1 MSSALPNRSIGLRE
15 AAWAWSTLLLLALL
29 AWICT
34 ILQARAMGNGSGTM
48 GMPVGA
54 FLLMWIVMMAAMM
67 FPAVAPVAILWSRGI
82 ALRASTLSHAWRIVL
97 FVAGYLVAWSA
108 IGLVAYFAFDAFG
121 YALSR
126 FPNSASYFGAGVFA
140 AAGIFQFTRLKD
152 ICLQHCRSPLS
163 ALAHYTA
170 FRGPAIDL
178 RVGFHHGLYCGGCC
192 WGLMLVLIVVGV
204 MNIAIMA
211 ALTAVILLEKLSPRG
226 PLLARMVGL
235 VMLVLAALAFFAPQL
250 FPGLRVCVCPNP

>member
-1 MSSALPNRSIGLRE
+1 MSSALPNRSVGVRE
-15 AAWAWSTLLLLALL
+15 TAWVWVTLLLLTLL

-34 ILQARAMGNGSGTM
+34 IAQARAMRNCCGAM
-48 GMPVGA
+48 EMPLGA

-82 ALRASTLSHAWRIVL
+82 ALRGSTRSQTWRITL
-97 FVAGYLVAWSA
+97 FVSGYLIAWSV
-108 IGLVAYFAFDAFG
+108 IGVIAYFAFDAFG
-121 YALSR
+121 RAIIR
-126 FPNSASYFGAGVFA
+126 FPNLANYFGAAVFA
-140 AAGIFQFTRLKD
+140 VAGAFQFTRLKD

-178 RVGFHHGLYCGGCC
+178 RVGLHHGLYCGGCC
-192 WGLMLVLIVVGV
+192 WGLMLVLVVVGV

-211 ALTAVILLEKLSPRG
+211 ALTAVILLEKLSPHG
-226 PLLARMVGL
+226 PLLARVAGL
-235 VMLVLAALAFFAPQL
+235 MMLILAGVTFFAPQL
-250 FPGLRVCVCPNP
+250 FPGLRVP

>member
-15 AAWAWSTLLLLALL
+15 TAWVWTTLLLLTVF

-34 ILQARAMGNGSGTM
+34 IAQARAMGNCCGTM
-48 GMPVGA
+48 GMPFGA

-82 ALRASTLSHAWRIVL
+82 VLRASTRSSTWRIAL
-97 FVAGYLVAWSA
+97 FITGYLLAWSA
-108 IGLVAYFAFDAFG
+108 IGVIAYFAFDAFEHV
-121 YALSR
+121 LVR
-126 FPNSASYFGAGVFA
+126 FPNSANYFGAAVFA
-140 AAGIFQFTRLKD
+140 VAGTFQFTRLKD

-170 FRGPAIDL
+170 LRGPMIDL
-178 RVGFHHGLYCGGCC
+178 RVGLHHGLYCGGCC

-204 MNIAIMA
+204 MNVAIMA
-211 ALTAVILLEKLSPRG
+211 ALTAVILLEKLSPHG
-226 PLLARMVGL
+226 PLLARIAGVI
-235 VMLVLAALAFFAPQL
+235 MLILAGVTLFAPQL
-250 FPGLRVCVCPNP
+250 FPGLRVL

>member
-1 MSSALPNRSIGLRE
+1 MKPTCVSA
-15 AAWAWSTLLLLALL
+15 
-29 AWICT
+29 C
-34 ILQARAMGNGSGTM
+34 
-48 GMPVGA
+48 
-54 FLLMWIVMMAAMM
+54 
-67 FPAVAPVAILWSRGI
+67 
-82 ALRASTLSHAWRIVL
+82 
-97 FVAGYLVAWSA
+97 
-108 IGLVAYFAFDAFG
+108 
-121 YALSR
+121 
-126 FPNSASYFGAGVFA
+126 VFA
-140 AAGIFQFTRLKD
+140 VAGIFQFTRLKD

-226 PLLARMVGL
+226 PLLARIVGL
-235 VMLVLAALAFFAPQL
+235 VMLVLAALTFFAPQL
-250 FPGLRVCVCPNP
+250 FPGLRVCVCR